1 MVRIEERI
9 REAVKF
15 FWETRSGQATRQG
28 NTSGL
33 KDQGER
39 SAVTGGA
46 QMDGFVLLVRDLL
59 IESGVPA
66 SSIFTKTKLEIPG
79 FYRPE
84 KKWDLLVVADGH
96 LLASIEFKSQ
106 IGPSFGNNYNNRTEE
121 ALGNATDLLTA
132 YREGVFKLSNRPWL
146 GYLMLLEE
154 TERSLS
160 PVALKEPH
168 FKALNEFRGAS
179 YAKRYELLI
188 TKLLRERLYDYATF
202 LLSNR
207 EGGLRAGDYVEPL
220 KELSFER
227 FLISLLAH
235 VNAFFRMEGGQNRPQ
250 GSKEWSL

>member
-84 KKWDLLVVADGH
+84 KKWDLLVVSDGN

-132 YREGVFKLSNRPWL
+132 YREGVFKLSNRPWF
-146 GYLMLLEE
+146 EV
-154 TERSLS
+154 T
-160 PVALKEPH
+160 PIFWTVAK
-168 FKALNEFRGAS
+168 
-179 YAKRYELLI
+179 
-188 TKLLRERLYDYATF
+188 
-202 LLSNR
+202 
-207 EGGLRAGDYVEPL
+207 
-220 KELSFER
+220 
-227 FLISLLAH
+227 
-235 VNAFFRMEGGQNRPQ
+235 
-250 GSKEWSL
+250 